1 MGFRLALAAALAIV
15 RIDRR
20 LCDCHKSGDW
30 FSAATNNDLLALDCT
45 VD

>member
-30 FSAATNNDLLALDCT
+30 FSAATNNDLLALDGT
-45 VD
+45 AD